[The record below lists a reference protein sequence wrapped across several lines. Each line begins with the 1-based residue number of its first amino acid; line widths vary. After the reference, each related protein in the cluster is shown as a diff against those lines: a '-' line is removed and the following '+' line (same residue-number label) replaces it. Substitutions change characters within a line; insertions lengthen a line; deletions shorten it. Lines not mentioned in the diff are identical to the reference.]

1 MTAAARICQADMER
15 AAKAVKAAGYERA
28 RIIMDLA
35 NRKIEV
41 IIGMAVVL
49 WMVASVGP
57 FLLGY
62 GDVVPGKEIAVVLA
76 SCWTGWNWRA
86 LMKDTPNDP
95 S

>member
-41 IIGMAVVL
+41 IIGE
-49 WMVASVGP
+49 SG
-57 FLLGY
+57 
-62 GDVVPGKEIAVVLA
+62 E
-76 SCWTGWNWRA
+76 
-86 LMKDTPNDP
+86 P
-95 S
+95 SAPTDEWDRE